1 MAAERLL
8 ERLGHW
14 GNSDVR
20 MVARAQRQEI
30 LLRSVQRHLSL
41 ILSTRKG
48 SAEID
53 GNLGLPNNLELLSL
67 GNSLPYAQEIVEQI
81 RRYEPRFFN
90 PQVEVIGL
98 DRGKMQLNCALSGQ
112 LGDDLQPISFRVS
125 IQADGGNVLVEL

>member
-1 MAAERLL
+1 MVSERLL
-8 ERLGHW
+8 ERLCHW
-14 GNSDVR
+14 GNSDSRVI
-20 MVARAQRQEI
+20 ATAQRQDL
-30 LLRSVQRHLSL
+30 LLRSVQHHLSL

-53 GNLGLPNNLELLSL
+53 TELGLPNNLELLSL
-67 GNSLPYAQEIVEQI
+67 GNAAPYAQEIAEQI
-81 RRYEPRFFN
+81 RRYEPRFVN
-90 PQVEVIGL
+90 PQVEIVGL

>member
-1 MAAERLL
+1 MASERLL
-8 ERLGHW
+8 ERLCHW
-14 GNSDVR
+14 GNSDSRVI
-20 MVARAQRQEI
+20 ATAQRQDL
-30 LLRSVQRHLSL
+30 LLRSVQHHLSL

-53 GNLGLPNNLELLSL
+53 TELGLPNNLELLSL
-67 GNSLPYAQEIVEQI
+67 GNAVPYAQEIAEQI
-81 RRYEPRFFN
+81 RRYEPRFVN
-90 PQVEVIGL
+90 PKVEIVGL